1 MMAERKRTGH
11 RGSTTKKKEKGKE
24 RTGANEPET
33 AFENGRKPDK

>member
-11 RGSTTKKKEKGKE
+11 RGSTTKKEKRKE

-33 AFENGRKPDK
+33 AFKNGRKPDK